1 MKLKIDPEFE
11 EKIPPLTEEE
21 FRQLENNILSDGV
34 VINPIIIWNG
44 VIVDGHNRFHIVEQ
58 HPEIKYTTHEKYFD
72 DRYAVIAWICK
83 NQLGRRNLT
92 PEQKKY
98 LIGKQYEAEKAA
110 QGGNHGNQY
119 TSLAKCQLGTLPK
132 ADTADRIAK
141 ENGIGR
147 RSVFRAETF
156 AKAVDIADVVE
167 PGIRSNLLAGEIRAK
182 ENDIRDLILAEPE
195 NRPAILERIKKP
207 PPKNQVRHRKK
218 NTANP
223 VPNLA
228 HQIGDEMLEA
238 RSNGNPETML
248 YEMNDALGSLTFRW
262 NFCYENYRS
271 FFEDDNYRERINQII
286 QKGLKYMKDCE
297 GGKFANETDR
307 NHLQNDGA

>member
-72 DRYAVIAWICK
+72 DRFAVIAWICK

-110 QGGNHGNQY
+110 QGGNHGNQH

-182 ENDIRDLILAEPE
+182 ENDIRDLIVA
-195 NRPAILERIKKP
+195 
-207 PPKNQVRHRKK
+207 
-218 NTANP
+218 
-223 VPNLA
+223 
-228 HQIGDEMLEA
+228 
-238 RSNGNPETML
+238 
-248 YEMNDALGSLTFRW
+248 
-262 NFCYENYRS
+262 
-271 FFEDDNYRERINQII
+271 
-286 QKGLKYMKDCE
+286 
-297 GGKFANETDR
+297 
-307 NHLQNDGA
+307 